1 MRLVV
6 NVGAAGLAAL
16 GAASAGTMAYWLL
29 RPNAA
34 RVDRQVV
41 REVWPAVADGKH
53 NSNTDLI
60 FWRGAFYLVHQTSR
74 YHMGHPGSRLLLWR
88 STDARR
94 WERVAEFKAPAGEY
108 RDPKFAA
115 IGKRL
120 LIYALPNL
128 DWTAEPY
135 TTVCAWSE
143 DGARWTTPA
152 EIEPKGWLF
161 WRPKSRD
168 GSVWY
173 VTAYWHEHGR
183 SVLLRSPDG
192 IGWQTVSEIYRG
204 EKNDETDFEFLP
216 DGRIV
221 ATCRLEG
228 TGSTFG
234 DRAGCTAIAV
244 AAPPYESWSV
254 TKSRLT
260 RLDGPCLFRHEGR
273 VYGVGRR
280 QASFAPL
287 VAGQGSLYARKRTSL
302 FSVGESELR
311 WLTDLPSAGD
321 TAYAGVAVRGD
332 DLYVSYYTSRP
343 DRDYPW
349 VLGMVRRSDIL
360 MARVSLSA
368 LAALAENPPD
378 AP

>member
-6 NVGAAGLAAL
+6 KVGAAGLAAL
-16 GAASAGTMAYWLL
+16 GAASAGTMAYWWL

-41 REVWPAVADGKH
+41 QEVWPAVADGKH
-53 NSNTDLI
+53 NSNTDLT
-60 FWRGAFYLVHQTSR
+60 FWRGGFYLVHQASR

-88 STDARR
+88 SADARR

-120 LIYALPNL
+120 LIYALPNR
-128 DWTAEPY
+128 DWFAEPY
-135 TTVCAWSE
+135 TTVCTWSE
-143 DGARWTTPA
+143 DGERWTTPT

-161 WRPKSRD
+161 WRPKTRD
-168 GSVWY
+168 GSMWY

-183 SVLLRSPDG
+183 SLLLRSRDG

-216 DGRIV
+216 DGRII

-228 TGSTFG
+228 TGSAFG
-234 DRAGCTAIAV
+234 DQAGCTAIAV

-254 TKSRLT
+254 SKSRLT

-273 VYGVGRR
+273 VYAVGRR

-287 VAGQGSLYARKRTSL
+287 VAEQGSLYARKRTSL
-302 FSVGESELR
+302 FSVGEGELR

-321 TAYAGVAVRGD
+321 TAYAGVAARGD
-332 DLYVSYYTSRP
+332 DLYVSYYTSRA

-349 VLGMVRRSDIL
+349 ALGMVRRSDIL
-360 MARVSLSA
+360 IARVSLSA